1 MKYSKIALLT
11 SALLGMII
19 VVSAQTVDL
28 SSFWSTTTEAPRPE
42 FSAIL
47 LEGESLYKPGV
58 ADGPLTVE
66 AGTKGTLSVSTVDR
80 TDGAYKPMKPI
91 GFKIAIR
98 VYETNSMWMYS
109 EETFYEVDLEEVAR
123 ECKMG
128 DTIIFMTVDK
138 KYQLSR
144 HELIVID
151 DC

>member
-1 MKYSKIALLT
+1 MKLFKVSLT
-11 SALLGMII
+11 VLFVGML
-19 VVSAQTVDL
+19 VLVSAQTVDL
-28 SSFWSTTTEAPRPE
+28 SNFWSTTTEAPRPE

-58 ADGPLTVE
+58 ADGPMTIEV
-66 AGTKGTLSVSTVDR
+66 GTKGILSVSTVDR
-80 TDGAYKPMKPI
+80 TDGAYKPIKPI
-91 GFKIAIR
+91 GFKIAIK

-144 HELIVID
+144 HEVIMIGG
-151 DC
+151 C

>member
-1 MKYSKIALLT
+1 MFV
-11 SALLGMII
+11 GMI
-19 VVSAQTVDL
+19 VLVSAQTVDL

-66 AGTKGTLSVSTVDR
+66 PGTKGTLSVSTVDR
-80 TDGAYKPMKPI
+80 TNGAYKPIKPI
-91 GFKIAIR
+91 GFKIAIK
-98 VYETNSMWMYS
+98 VYESNSMWMYS

-123 ECKMG
+123 ECKPG
-128 DTIIFMTVDK
+128 DITIFMTVDK
-138 KYQLSR
+138 KYQQSR
-144 HELIVID
+144 HEVMLVH